1 MQCITPSGKDCAVNH
16 QTTAQLLTDLLTVCK
31 EGEHGFIAGAEMLNA
46 DELSML
52 FMLRAGGCQRAAA
65 ELQPLII
72 QYDGKLPRQ
81 TDLAKRSIARWNQ
94 LRFGLYGLGDEA
106 VLCALEREEQDA
118 LGRYRE
124 VLDNDDLPA
133 PVRNTVEKQY
143 QALRRSHQQ
152 ITPLR
157 ERVRATTY

>member
-1 MQCITPSGKDCAVNH
+1 MQAIDPPRKDSAVNQH
-16 QTTAQLLTDLLTVCK
+16 TTAELLTDLLTVCK

-72 QYDGKLPRQ
+72 QYGGKLPRH
-81 TDLAKRSIARWNQ
+81 TDLAKKSIARWNQ
-94 LRFGLYGLGDEA
+94 LRFGLSGLGDEA

-118 LGRYRE
+118 IVRYRS
-124 VLDNDDLPA
+124 VLEIDDLPS
-133 PVRNTVEKQY
+133 PVRQCVEKQY